1 MAWVVFRLY
10 HGVELVSGAGAAGSL
25 WVHEEPC
32 FAASQERF
40 SEVKKT
46 GAPALGGRGCMLG
59 TNRTYVEDMTK
70 AQT

>member
-25 WVHEEPC
+25 WVYGELC
-32 FAASQERF
+32 FAASQGF
-40 SEVKKT
+40 SEVKKA
-46 GAPALGGRGCMLG
+46 GAPGNMLG
-59 TNRTYVEDMTK
+59 TNRRYVDDMTK